1 VNITSWKSRRCTR
14 EDPCAARENERAQ
27 IIIFR
32 PVFTTGCLFIGLQYS
47 ADGICI
53 NVCGAK
59 THGRCAIK
67 NRNRRERH
75 VVNSMGRLTHM
86 HGSNAVRSTA
96 QQAGNR
102 ASAGSVRR
110 LTVCGVTIEHG
121 ENTQSALP
129 FHNMPVYSFHA
140 LHNRPTNNRIMIS
153 STGVLSSPL
162 SILERQQNAKNRS

>member
-1 VNITSWKSRRCTR
+1 MEESAMHTRRPVRCPRERARTNHHIPARVYDGLFVYWLTIQRGRDLHKCVRGENTRAVCNKKQKQTR
-14 EDPCAARENERAQ
+14 ETCCKQ
-27 IIIFR
+27 
-32 PVFTTGCLFIGLQYS
+32 
-47 ADGICI
+47 
-53 NVCGAK
+53 
-59 THGRCAIK
+59 HGP
-67 NRNRRERH
+67 
-75 VVNSMGRLTHM
+75 LTHM
-86 HGSNAVRSTA
+86 HGLNAVRSTA